1 MTRSTEFIIIGSK
14 QRLSKLN
21 ECSIRVGSNDVQFP
35 VNTVRNL
42 VGSWFDSNLSMSTH
56 INKLCS
62 TAFFYLHN
70 IQGIRKYFDQ
80 KSLLTLLL
88 AFITSRLDYCNSLL
102 YGLPNTEISK
112 LQTVN
117 NAAARTVTFSSKF
130 SHVTPV
136 LCELHW
142 LPVRFRISFKML
154 LIVFKSLLGQT
165 PLYISN
171 LISVRNRSAYQI
183 WSNDGLLLGFPRG
196 KMLTSFRDWSFSVA
210 APTLWNALPT
220 SLRK

>member
-1 MTRSTEFIIIGSK
+1 
-14 QRLSKLN
+14 
-21 ECSIRVGSNDVQFP
+21 
-35 VNTVRNL
+35 
-42 VGSWFDSNLSMSTH
+42 MSTH

-80 KSLLTLLL
+80 KSVLTLLL
-88 AFITSRLDYCNSLL
+88 AFITSRRDYCNSLL

-112 LQTVN
+112 LQRVN

-165 PLYISN
+165 PQYISN
-171 LISVRNRSAYQI
+171 LISVRNRSAYQM
-183 WSNDGLLLGFPRG
+183 WSNDGLLLDFPRG
-196 KMLTSFRDWSFSVA
+196 KMLTSFGDRSYPVA

>member
-1 MTRSTEFIIIGSK
+1 MMTRSTEFIIIGSK

-183 WSNDGLLLGFPRG
+183 
-196 KMLTSFRDWSFSVA
+196 
-210 APTLWNALPT
+210 
-220 SLRK
+220 

>member
-1 MTRSTEFIIIGSK
+1 
-14 QRLSKLN
+14 
-21 ECSIRVGSNDVQFP
+21 
-35 VNTVRNL
+35 
-42 VGSWFDSNLSMSTH
+42 MSTH

-88 AFITSRLDYCNSLL
+88 AFITSRLDYCNSVL

-112 LQTVN
+112 LQRFN

-130 SHVTPV
+130 SHVIPV

-171 LISVRNRSAYQI
+171 LISVRNRSAYQ
-183 WSNDGLLLGFPRG
+183 
-196 KMLTSFRDWSFSVA
+196 M
-210 APTLWNALPT
+210 
-220 SLRK
+220 